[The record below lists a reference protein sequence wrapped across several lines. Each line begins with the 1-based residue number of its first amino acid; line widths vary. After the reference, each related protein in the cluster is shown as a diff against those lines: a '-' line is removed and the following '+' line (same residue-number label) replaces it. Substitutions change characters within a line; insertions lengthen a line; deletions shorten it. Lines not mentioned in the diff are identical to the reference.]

1 MKALYGARCMRWDLL
16 HPICTLAREVTKWN
30 RNCDLRLHKL
40 MCYIKQSVKYS
51 QEAFCGDL
59 AQQLHLMV
67 YVDASFADCVRTN
80 KSTSGCLIALAGPN
94 TFVPI
99 AAICKKQTCVS
110 HSSTESEIIAAELGL
125 RTEALPLLTLWD
137 LVVEVMHG
145 KAPNEGVGGPNP
157 QRSRRSG
164 SGGEFACNGTLSVSV
179 LHGSTFKR
187 WIPHESPTTNTSS
200 L

>member
-1 MKALYGARCMRWDLL
+1 
-16 HPICTLAREVTKWN
+16 
-30 RNCDLRLHKL
+30 
-40 MCYIKQSVKYS
+40 
-51 QEAFCGDL
+51 
-59 AQQLHLMV
+59 MV

-145 KAPNEGVGGPNP
+145 KAPNEGVGGPIP

-187 WIPHESPTTNTSS
+187 WIPRESPTTNTSS

>member
-1 MKALYGARCMRWDLL
+1 
-16 HPICTLAREVTKWN
+16 
-30 RNCDLRLHKL
+30 
-40 MCYIKQSVKYS
+40 
-51 QEAFCGDL
+51 
-59 AQQLHLMV
+59 MV

-94 TFVPI
+94 TVVPI

-110 HSSTESEIIAAELGL
+110 HSSTESEIVAAELGL

-145 KAPNEGVGGPNP
+145 KAPNEGVVVDHSPP
-157 QRSRRSG
+157 RSRRSG
-164 SGGEFACNGTLSVSV
+164 SGGEFARNGTLSVSV

-187 WIPHESPTTNTSS
+187 WIPHESPTKNTSS
-200 L
+200 LRITW